1 MGFGTLFATVAFFV
15 IMATG
20 AFLFTS
26 NILYTTE
33 VISTSLEGSSDL
45 QNARLKTDINI
56 VSASVSANE
65 ISVSIDNTGSTKIL
79 DSDFEYMDVY
89 VRYNDTT
96 IPTPTTIGTKRIP
109 YTRTNPPPSEYWT
122 NTSISYDSVNPCIF
136 DPDEHLNILIHV
148 SHDINRTDRDKNY
161 VKVVTPNGV
170 WSTKTGF

>member
-33 VISTSLEGSSDL
+33 VVSSSLEVSSDL
-45 QNARLKTDINI
+45 QNARLKTDIEI

-89 VRYNDTT
+89 VRYRNDSEG
-96 IPTPTTIGTKRIP
+96 IIGIKRIP
-109 YTRTNPPPSEYWT
+109 YNVSNPPPVDDYWT
-122 NTSISYDSVNPCIF
+122 LDNPDITDDYINPGIF
-136 DPDEHLNILIHV
+136 DPDERLRILIRV
-148 SHDINRTDRDKNY
+148 SYYINSTAPENY
-161 VKVVTPNGV
+161 IKVVTPNGV